1 MFVIANAG
9 VFGFLL
15 NRAGIP
21 AAMGQWLGHIFSNE
35 YTFLMGVNVALFIIG
50 MFIETSA
57 SIVVLA
63 PLLLPVAMQFGVD
76 PAHFGVIMVV
86 NLALGMVTP
95 PFGVN
100 LFAAC
105 AVANLP
111 IERLVRSLLPFV
123 GVVVA
128 CLMLITYVP
137 EISLFFKDLAYG

>member
-1 MFVIANAG
+1 
-9 VFGFLL
+9 
-15 NRAGIP
+15 
-21 AAMGQWLGHIFSNE
+21 
-35 YTFLMGVNVALFIIG
+35 

-57 SIVVLA
+57 SIGVLA

-76 PAHFGVIMVV
+76 PAHFGVLMVV

-111 IERLVRSLLPFV
+111 IERLVKSLLPFV
-123 GVVVA
+123 AVVLG
-128 CLMLITYVP
+128 CLLIITYVP
-137 EISLFFKDLAYG
+137 AISLFFKELAYGSTVYWFPDQVKSGAQTRRCWLCIQARMGMICVET

>member
-1 MFVIANAG
+1 
-9 VFGFLL
+9 
-15 NRAGIP
+15 
-21 AAMGQWLGHIFSNE
+21 
-35 YTFLMGVNVALFIIG
+35 
-50 MFIETSA
+50 
-57 SIVVLA
+57 VLA

-105 AVANLP
+105 AVADLP
-111 IERLVRSLLPFV
+111 IERLIRPLLPFV

-128 CLMLITYVP
+128 CLLLITYVP
-137 EISLFFKDLAYG
+137 EISLYFKGLVYG